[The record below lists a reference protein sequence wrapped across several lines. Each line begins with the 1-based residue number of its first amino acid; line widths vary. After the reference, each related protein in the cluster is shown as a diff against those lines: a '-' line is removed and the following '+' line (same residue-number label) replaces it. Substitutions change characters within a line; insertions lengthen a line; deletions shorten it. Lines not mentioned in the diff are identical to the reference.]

1 MQRRERPIPIAAE
14 PQTPIDENFSGDPG
28 QGPRSRVVAA
38 FRGSRSRVGA
48 EARPTRRTTMPDD
61 RQPQSLLTDL
71 SPDRHLDLVG
81 RRHEP
86 WVRRAVLV
94 LLLALVALGL
104 ANVFG
109 QKAATS
115 SAAGAAAELTLEA
128 PDRLRGGVLGQ
139 GTIRVDAAQRVAQP
153 RLVLDEGWID
163 GMTINTISPEAA
175 DQGTDDGR
183 PVLSYDE
190 LPAGDSLTVRIS
202 YQVNPTTIG
211 SRPGGVVL
219 LDGDRE
225 IARVNRTIVVF
236 P

>member
-1 MQRRERPIPIAAE
+1 
-14 PQTPIDENFSGDPG
+14 
-28 QGPRSRVVAA
+28 
-38 FRGSRSRVGA
+38 
-48 EARPTRRTTMPDD
+48 MPDD
-61 RQPQSLLTDL
+61 RQPQSLLADL
-71 SPDRHLDLVG
+71 PPDRHLDLAG
-81 RRHEP
+81 RGYEP

-94 LLLALVALGL
+94 LFLALVALGL

-115 SAAGAAAELTLEA
+115 SAAGAAAELTIEA
-128 PDRLRGGVLGQ
+128 PDRLRAGVLGQ
-139 GTIRVDAAQRVAQP
+139 GTIRVDAARRVAQP

-175 DQGTDDGR
+175 DQGTDEGR

-225 IARVNRTIVVF
+225 IARVDRTIVVF